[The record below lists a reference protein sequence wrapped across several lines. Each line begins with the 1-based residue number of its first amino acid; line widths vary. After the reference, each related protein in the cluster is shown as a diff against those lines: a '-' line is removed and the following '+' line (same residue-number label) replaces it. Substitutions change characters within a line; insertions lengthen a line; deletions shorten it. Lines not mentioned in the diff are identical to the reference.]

1 MTLEVPIKIFTD
13 IEKKWE
19 MRRKK
24 PNPEQYA
31 GSITKTIKACN
42 IYRESPLHPMFKRD
56 PHI

>member
-24 PNPEQYA
+24 PTQNSMQVR
-31 GSITKTIKACN
+31 SQ
-42 IYRESPLHPMFKRD
+42 RL
-56 PHI
+56 